1 MGAGCSASRAAKKSP
16 PGLFSRRNASAGPQ
30 LFESTREGGTLVFLQ
45 KKKTSVF
52 STLVFLV
59 GAGVSASRAAKKSP
73 PGLFS
78 RRNASAGPQLFE
90 STREGVSWG
99 FCKRKR
105 PAYFLHW
112 SFWWARV
119 DSNKPHSLLWLLACA
134 QSNGF
139 MPLFG
144 LPPERPLHQHARR
157 CA

>member
-1 MGAGCSASRAAKKSP
+1 MAARAVPAFYLHFIYCVIQFAVVANDLNMRIAIIPEENEKSEPFSNRKQVRIFLVWWARVSRRAALLKKP
-16 PGLFSRRNASAGPQ
+16 HRGFFARRDASAVPQ
-30 LFESTREGGTLVFLQ
+30 LFESTRRGVTLV
-45 KKKTSVF
+45 
-52 STLVFLV
+52 
-59 GAGVSASRAAKKSP
+59 
-73 PGLFS
+73 
-78 RRNASAGPQLFE
+78 
-90 STREGVSWG
+90 

-105 PAYFLHW
+105 PACFLRW

-144 LPPERPLHQHARR
+144 LPPERPLHPHAQR